1 MIIGTTVV
9 CGLYLLTNVA
19 YLNVL
24 SPAELGS
31 VKDDRV
37 GAAVMAALFG
47 PVGAKVTA
55 ALVMISTFGCMNGM
69 ILAGPRL
76 YYAMARDGLFFRAA
90 GKLGE
95 RSRVPV
101 WGLWIQCAW
110 AVLLTFS
117 GTYSDLLDYVIFAA
131 LLFYA
136 VTVIGLFRLR
146 RKRPDLE
153 RPFKAPLYPFLPGAY
168 VALCA
173 LVMVVLLVEKPKYTW
188 PGLIIV
194 GLGVPVYFLFTRF
207 TTKEA

>member
-1 MIIGTTVV
+1 
-9 CGLYLLTNVA
+9 
-19 YLNVL
+19 
-24 SPAELGS
+24 
-31 VKDDRV
+31 
-37 GAAVMAALFG
+37 
-47 PVGAKVTA
+47 
-55 ALVMISTFGCMNGM
+55 M

-76 YYAMARDGLFFRAA
+76 YYAMATDGLFFGVAA
-90 GKLGE
+90 RLGK

-146 RKRPDLE
+146 KRRPDLE
-153 RPFKAPLYPFLPGAY
+153 RPYRAPLYPYLPAAY
-168 VALCA
+168 VSLCSV
-173 LVMVVLLVEKPKYTW
+173 VMIVLLVEKPKYTW

-194 GLGVPVYFLFTRF
+194 GLGVPVYLLFRRF
-207 TTKEA
+207 AAKEAQNG